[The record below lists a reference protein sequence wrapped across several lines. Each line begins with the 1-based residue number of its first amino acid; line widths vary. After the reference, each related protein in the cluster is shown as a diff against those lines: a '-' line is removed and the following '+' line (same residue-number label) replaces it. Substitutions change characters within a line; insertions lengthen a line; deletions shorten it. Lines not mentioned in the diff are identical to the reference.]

1 MGRCRQSTGAG
12 FQCVYVCVWWRG
24 AETGEDFPVYS
35 KPTENALL
43 PVEVSVGSLWFL
55 KGKERKKELELKH
68 AERFFFFFL
77 ILYWICCN
85 IASTP
90 CLCFLAE
97 GHARGVPA
105 PQPWTEPAKSQPLD
119 HKESPQSASWGVG
132 RWGVRLSMGFRVF
145 REALSPWNIS
155 DRTIWG
161 VEVEGTG
168 TT

>member
-1 MGRCRQSTGAG
+1 MCVCGEGELRQERIFRFIPNQQRMLCSQWKSLSEVYG
-12 FQCVYVCVWWRG
+12 FWK
-24 AETGEDFPVYS
+24 E
-35 KPTENALL
+35 K
-43 PVEVSVGSLWFL
+43 
-55 KGKERKKELELKH
+55 KERKKELELKH